1 MADNEDQEF
10 VKTRALKSTAKSE
23 AEIEAAIRA
32 EIERE
37 EDEIEMLRA
46 KAEERRRRQEEAAQ
60 QEAERAAQI
69 EAEKRK
75 REEEE
80 RRRKEE
86 LLQKKRQQEL
96 AKLEEEKRKLEK
108 EMASTIA
115 GGSKLSNILKAK
127 EDMLKSPEQLEQEKR
142 ETIASRLVKLRLDGQ
157 NKDDLIR
164 QAEEFYQVLIELH
177 SQIYDLNE
185 KYDRQKY
192 DMMELAERAR
202 QIEKGKAKTRKSN
215 IVHTGLGGSVF
226 NWVAEQNPHAPQ
238 KISLFS
244 RYERVTDR
252 RTFKDRRELWASP
265 KEQKSFAQEKP
276 KAKIRNVEG
285 SSNNEYNRKPRKPR
299 QEEQHE
305 EEHHEEE
312 DQHHEE
318 EHHEEEEQHEEEH
331 HEEQEEEQADEE

>member
-226 NWVAEQNPHAPQ
+226 NLQDLFPHAPQ